1 MEEDDYTTKNF
12 FYCNHG
18 LVVCLKTSWTSN
30 NPGPRSCHFWCWKDK
45 ENIDPRLKFV
55 IPKLIQKLGELE
67 NLVESSQTSVTIF
80 ELVEVF
86 EEVDKPRDFKQDDNC
101 PCMKLKMLQE
111 EVEKMK
117 ARENKWRRTWEN

>member
-1 MEEDDYTTKNF
+1 M
-12 FYCNHG
+12 
-18 LVVCLKTSWTSN
+18 
-30 NPGPRSCHFWCWKDK
+30 GPRSCHFWCWKDK
-45 ENIDPRLKFV
+45 ESIDRRSKFV

-67 NLVESSQTSVTIF
+67 NLVESSQTSVTTF
-80 ELVEVF
+80 ELVEVS

-117 ARENKWRRTWEN
+117 ARENKWRRTWENVLFLL